1 MKSFQPRHGRGWPIL
16 SAAQLFAAIL
26 SDHNNNAAAL
36 PIMFSIRLTTL
47 PFALALLI
55 ATATH
60 AQVFCTQTEAL
71 ARAFPNAQKI
81 QRRTLF
87 LSEEQVQTIAKLAQT
102 PVESKLVTYYVDSTA
117 AGPTGFA
124 FFDKGM
130 VRTKE
135 EVLMIVLNPDGSVR
149 TVEMLAFY
157 EPLDYLPPPRWL
169 KLFQTKFLND
179 NLWPNR
185 DIHAITGATLS
196 VRAAT
201 FSVRK
206 ILATYQIAIASA
218 SKTMLSS
225 TPREKQ

>member
-1 MKSFQPRHGRGWPIL
+1 MFRIHA
-16 SAAQLFAAIL
+16 SALL
-26 SDHNNNAAAL
+26 
-36 PIMFSIRLTTL
+36 
-47 PFALALLI
+47 FALALL
-55 ATATH
+55 TVTTTH
-60 AQVFCTQTEAL
+60 AQVFCTQAEAL

-87 LSEEQVQTIAKLAQT
+87 LSQEQTQTIAKLAQT
-102 PVESKLVTYYVDSTA
+102 QVESKLVTYYIDSTA
-117 AGPTGFA
+117 TGPTGFA
-124 FFDKGM
+124 FFEKGV

-169 KLFQTKFLND
+169 KLFQMKFLND

-206 ILATYQIAIASA
+206 ILATYQTAIVPA